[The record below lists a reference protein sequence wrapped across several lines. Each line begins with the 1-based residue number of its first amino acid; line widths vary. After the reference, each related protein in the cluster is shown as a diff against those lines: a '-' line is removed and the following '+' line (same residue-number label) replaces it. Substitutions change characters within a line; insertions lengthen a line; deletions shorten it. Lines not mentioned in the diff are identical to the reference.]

1 MTKTT
6 AIKIFGSRKAL
17 AEAVG
22 KNQSWVTRLPEELT
36 LPQKQ
41 LIVGTA
47 YLLKLQLP
55 KMEHLQ

>member
-17 AEAVG
+17 AKAVD
-22 KNQSWVTRLPEELT
+22 KNPTWVTRLPEELT
-36 LPQKQ
+36 LHQRQ
-41 LIVGTA
+41 LIVGAA